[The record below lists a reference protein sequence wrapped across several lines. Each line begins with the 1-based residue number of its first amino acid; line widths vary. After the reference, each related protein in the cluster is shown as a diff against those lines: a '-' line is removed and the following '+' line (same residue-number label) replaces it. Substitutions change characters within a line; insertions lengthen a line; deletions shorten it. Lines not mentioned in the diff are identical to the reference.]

1 SVAGFEMPLTFDFNQ
16 MDMYQITS
24 GVAKKKTGQNILL
37 SLAPGYAYS
46 FDSEW
51 ADKIGLAVRFDLV
64 RGVYTKGARYLDYGI
79 TSSTTENASYT
90 GFKNDSVIFRIGATV
105 NFFAKDIKGV
115 RSFAGVTF
123 LVQPEQKI
131 VGASSVKNIAGE
143 YDYGF
148 TTLML
153 SAGAEM

>member
-1 SVAGFEMPLTFDFNQ
+1 M
-16 MDMYQITS
+16 
-24 GVAKKKTGQNILL
+24 KKKPAQNILL
-37 SLAPGYAYS
+37 SLSPGYAYS

-64 RGVYTKGARYLDYGI
+64 KGVYTKGAGYLDYGI
-79 TSSTTENASYT
+79 LTGTTAGASYT
-90 GFKNDSVIFRIGATV
+90 GFKQDSVIFRIGATL

-115 RSFAGVTF
+115 RSFAGLTF
-123 LVQPEQKI
+123 LIQPESKI
-131 VGASSVKNIAGE
+131 VGASATKNIGSE
-143 YDYGF
+143 MDYGF